1 MAVFRL
7 KLMTT
12 QTCPLSLKAGIM
24 YLPVMKRSIL
34 FAALLLLT
42 IYRATSQEV
51 DTAIHVKS
59 IYFGGGAYYIDEMQ
73 EQELFEWLD
82 SFPQLEQYEIIIQS
96 HTDNIGSIAF
106 NQRLSELRSQSVY
119 IKLMEYQ
126 VQPEAIEIVDFG
138 EYLPT
143 YRNDSY
149 HGKLA
154 NRRADVILK
163 PVSL

>member
-1 MAVFRL
+1 
-7 KLMTT
+7 
-12 QTCPLSLKAGIM
+12 
-24 YLPVMKRSIL
+24 MKYSFPIIIL
-34 FAALLLLT
+34 FHLIPAGLS
-42 IYRATSQEV
+42 SQEI

-59 IYFGGGAYYIDEMQ
+59 IYFGGGAYFIDPWQ
-73 EQELFEWLD
+73 EAELFEWLD

-96 HTDNIGSIAF
+96 HTDNIGSVAF

-126 VQPEAIEIVDFG
+126 VQPEAVEIVDFG

-143 YRNDSY
+143 YRNESF

>member
-1 MAVFRL
+1 M
-7 KLMTT
+7 KLGVIF
-12 QTCPLSLKAGIM
+12 L
-24 YLPVMKRSIL
+24 VV
-34 FAALLLLT
+34 LLGSTSKT
-42 IYRATSQEV
+42 ISQEV
-51 DTAIHVKS
+51 DTTVHVKS
-59 IYFGGGAYYIDEMQ
+59 IYFGGGSYYIDDLQ
-73 EQELFEWLD
+73 EHELYEWLD
-82 SFPQLEQYEIIIQS
+82 SFPQIEQYEVIIQS

-126 VQPEAIEIVDFG
+126 VQPEAVDIVDFG

-154 NRRADVILK
+154 NRRADIILK
-163 PVSL
+163 PLSL

>member
-1 MAVFRL
+1 
-7 KLMTT
+7 
-12 QTCPLSLKAGIM
+12 
-24 YLPVMKRSIL
+24 MKTLLL
-34 FAALLLLT
+34 FLFLLLL
-42 IYRATSQEV
+42 IPSRGSSQV
-51 DTAIHVKS
+51 IDTAIHVKS
-59 IYFGGGAYYIDEMQ
+59 IYFGGGAYFIDEWQ

-82 SFPQLEQYEIIIQS
+82 SFPQLEQYEVIIQS
-96 HTDNIGSIAF
+96 HTDNIGSLAF

-126 VQPEAIEIVDFG
+126 VQPEAVEIVDFG

-143 YRNDSY
+143 YRNTSF

>member
-1 MAVFRL
+1 
-7 KLMTT
+7 
-12 QTCPLSLKAGIM
+12 M
-24 YLPVMKRSIL
+24 YLPVMKFSLLIIGLL
-34 FAALLLLT
+34 FLALP
-42 IYRATSQEV
+42 RAGSQEV

-59 IYFGGGAYYIDEMQ
+59 IYFGGGAYYIDHWQ

-82 SFPQLEQYEIIIQS
+82 SFPRLEQYEVIIQS
-96 HTDNIGSIAF
+96 HTDNIGGVAF

-138 EYLPT
+138 EHLPT

>member
-1 MAVFRL
+1 M
-7 KLMTT
+7 
-12 QTCPLSLKAGIM
+12 
-24 YLPVMKRSIL
+24 IL
-34 FAALLLLT
+34 ILGVLLFWMPEMS
-42 IYRATSQEV
+42 SQQV

-59 IYFGGGAYYIDEMQ
+59 IYFGGGSYYIDLIQ
-73 EQELFEWLD
+73 EEELFEWLD
-82 SFPQLEQYEIIIQS
+82 SFPRLEQYEIIIQS

-106 NQRLSELRSQSVY
+106 NQRLSEMRSQSVY
-119 IKLMEYQ
+119 VKLMEYQ
-126 VQPEAIEIVDFG
+126 VQPEAVEIVDFG

>member
-1 MAVFRL
+1 
-7 KLMTT
+7 
-12 QTCPLSLKAGIM
+12 
-24 YLPVMKRSIL
+24 
-34 FAALLLLT
+34 
-42 IYRATSQEV
+42 
-51 DTAIHVKS
+51 
-59 IYFGGGAYYIDEMQ
+59 
-73 EQELFEWLD
+73 
-82 SFPQLEQYEIIIQS
+82 YEIIIQS

-106 NQRLSELRSQSVY
+106 NQRLSEMRSQSVY
-119 IKLMEYQ
+119 VKLMEYQ
-126 VQPEAIEIVDFG
+126 VQPEAVEIVDFG

>member
-1 MAVFRL
+1 
-7 KLMTT
+7 
-12 QTCPLSLKAGIM
+12 
-24 YLPVMKRSIL
+24 MKKMVLIL
-34 FAALLLLT
+34 GVLLFWMPEMS
-42 IYRATSQEV
+42 SQQV

-59 IYFGGGAYYIDEMQ
+59 IYFGGGSYYIDGIQ
-73 EQELFEWLD
+73 EGELFEWLD
-82 SFPQLEQYEIIIQS
+82 SFPRLEQYEIIIQS
-96 HTDNIGSIAF
+96 HTDNIGSLAF
-106 NQRLSELRSQSVY
+106 NQRLSEMRSQSVY

-126 VQPEAIEIVDFG
+126 VQPEAVEIVDFG

>member
-1 MAVFRL
+1 
-7 KLMTT
+7 
-12 QTCPLSLKAGIM
+12 M
-24 YLPVMKRSIL
+24 YLPVMKRSFL
-34 FAALLLLT
+34 FAAMLLMT
-42 IYRATSQEV
+42 IYQVTSQEV

-59 IYFGGGAYYIDEMQ
+59 IYFGGGAYYIDAMQ

-82 SFPQLEQYEIIIQS
+82 SFPQLEQYEILIQS

-143 YRNDSY
+143 YRNDSF